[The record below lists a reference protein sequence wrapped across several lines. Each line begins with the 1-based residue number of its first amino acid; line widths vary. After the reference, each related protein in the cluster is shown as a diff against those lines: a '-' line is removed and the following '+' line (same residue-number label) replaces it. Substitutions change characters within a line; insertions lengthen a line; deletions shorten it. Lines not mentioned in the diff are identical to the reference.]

1 MSERCCDFRWKDRNN
16 AAVNCMLQFLGT
28 CSDGLL
34 MCRMSLIKLY
44 ILQGLNW
51 RLSSSPCM
59 TNTMLS
65 LTEARQITLE
75 AQTVS
80 GKRWDCGFT
89 QTGLSQLDA
98 FVSFSLEESKVA
110 QHRRRWCNTRSSP
123 QVSVASERADRYFS
137 VCHHVNKNP
146 CLIWLPSNEPSHVAG
161 FLANYGCGMSWWQA
175 LVLPPLTP
183 LPVRSS
189 PLPICMHTSI

>member
-1 MSERCCDFRWKDRNN
+1 MSCTAWKGKKKQLKLICKMSERCCDFRWKDRNN

-34 MCRMSLIKLY
+34 MCRMSLIKPY

-98 FVSFSLEESKVA
+98 FVSFSLENQKSPKWLSTGEGDVTLA
-110 QHRRRWCNTRSSP
+110 LPRR
-123 QVSVASERADRYFS
+123 
-137 VCHHVNKNP
+137 
-146 CLIWLPSNEPSHVAG
+146 
-161 FLANYGCGMSWWQA
+161 FL
-175 LVLPPLTP
+175 
-183 LPVRSS
+183 
-189 PLPICMHTSI
+189 